1 VQPNTQSVAANP
13 AIRRRDSLTW
23 TGPSAERP
31 IPAPPPVWTPSWSIE
46 PLAAEGASAILIVNG
61 RSGDA
66 ASLRSLM
73 EHDGNRLLHADDA
86 EMAFGLVA
94 GGLVDLVIVEL
105 DGPQLDA
112 IELCRK
118 LKSHRRTQFIPVV
131 LLSAGSEFPRK
142 AEGIESGADEFLIP
156 PLDMPLVRKRL
167 RAMLRHKAAIDSLED
182 AESVL
187 LALALA
193 VERRDKATHRHCE
206 RLAGLSTALGA
217 ALGLPRSQL
226 VALYRGGFLH
236 DIGKIGVPDSI
247 LFKPGKLN
255 DAEWG
260 IMRAHP
266 TIGVEICREAKTLA
280 PVLPIIGS
288 HHERWD
294 GSGYPQGLRG
304 EEIPLTARIL
314 QVADVYDALTSV
326 RPYKPAWPIS
336 DALDTLEHEARCGWR
351 QPHLVALLR
360 RLIEHPKDVLP
371 LPASEASDTTEALV
385 ELSKALLE
393 R

>member
-1 VQPNTQSVAANP
+1 MWSGLSN
-13 AIRRRDSLTW
+13 
-23 TGPSAERP
+23 ERMKQVL
-31 IPAPPPVWTPSWSIE
+31 PPVWTPSWSDEE
-46 PLAAEGASAILIVNG
+46 PAPDLAAAILIVNSCSVDMDTLG
-61 RSGDA
+61 
-66 ASLRSLM
+66 SLL
-73 EHDGNRLLHADDA
+73 EQDGNRVLYAADA
-86 EMAFGLVA
+86 ELAFGLVA
-94 GGLVDLVIVEL
+94 NGRIDLVVVEL
-105 DGPQLDA
+105 DDTHLDA
-112 IELCRK
+112 IDFCRK
-118 LKSHRRTQFIPVV
+118 LKTNRRTQFVPVV
-131 LLSAGSEFPRK
+131 LFSTSGENQRK
-142 AEGIESGADEFLIP
+142 EEGIDSGADEFLVP
-156 PLDMPLVRKRL
+156 PLDVPVLRKRI
-167 RAMLRHKAAIDSLED
+167 RAMLRHKSAIDSLED

-217 ALGLPRSQL
+217 AMGLPRSQL

-247 LFKPGKLN
+247 LFKPGKLTE
-255 DAEWG
+255 AEWR
-260 IMRAHP
+260 IMQAHT

-304 EEIPLTARIL
+304 EQIPLTARIL

-326 RPYKPAWPIS
+326 RPYKPAWSVS
-336 DALDTLEHEARCGWR
+336 DALQALDHEARRGWR
-351 QPHLVALLR
+351 QPQMVALLR
-360 RLIEHPKDVLP
+360 RLIEKPQDLLPCPKP
-371 LPASEASDTTEALV
+371 EAADATEALI

>member
-1 VQPNTQSVAANP
+1 M
-13 AIRRRDSLTW
+13 W
-23 TGPSAERP
+23 SALSTERLKQVP
-31 IPAPPPVWTPSWSIE
+31 QPVWTPPWSVDS
-46 PLAAEGASAILIVNG
+46 PAPDVVSAVLIVNG
-61 RSGDA
+61 RSRDA
-66 ASLRSLM
+66 ADLDNLIAQ
-73 EHDGNRLLHADDA
+73 DGNRVLHSADA

-94 GGLVDLVIVEL
+94 GGHVDLVIVEL

-131 LLSAGSEFPRK
+131 LLSGGGQFQRK

-156 PLDMPLVRKRL
+156 PLDMPLVRKRI
-167 RAMLRHKAAIDSLED
+167 RAMLRHKSAIDSLED

-193 VERRDKATHRHCE
+193 VERRDEATHRHCE

-255 DAEWG
+255 EAEWR
-260 IMRAHP
+260 IMQAHT

-304 EEIPLTARIL
+304 EEIALTARIL

-326 RPYKPAWPIS
+326 RPYKSAWAS
-336 DALDTLEHEARCGWR
+336 ADALSALEHEAHRGWR
-351 QPHLVALLR
+351 QPQMVALLR
-360 RLIEHPKDVLP
+360 RLIEHPQDVLP
-371 LPASEASDTTEALV
+371 CPAPEASDATEALI